1 MAGRRGY
8 RHCCLPHAAQAAAAE
23 PEAELVGTYAVKQNG
38 ALKELIKIEKQGDR
52 YMMRDKVRTPEWS
65 EPKMQMKPVTREQW
79 ASHHH
84 RQGEHRL
91 RRHGERA
98 AQGIFKVPAGW
109 KKNGFQTSTGYF
121 LFYSRGPVE
130 AYKLG
135 IITGKGWGPK
145 MEGG

>member
-1 MAGRRGY
+1 MNTALKWLTMGASA
-8 RHCCLPHAAQAAAAE
+8 LLLAACGANSGSSIGSA

-52 YMMRDKVRTPEWS
+52 YVMRDKVRTPEWS

-79 ASHHH
+79 ARITTDKESTAFVGMASE
-84 RQGEHRL
+84 QL
-91 RRHGERA
+91 
-98 AQGIFKVPAGW
+98 GIFKVPAGW

-130 AYKLG
+130 AYKL
-135 IITGKGWGPK
+135 
-145 MEGG
+145 

>member
-1 MAGRRGY
+1 MNTALKWLAAGASA
-8 RHCCLPHAAQAAAAE
+8 LLLAACGASSSSS

-52 YMMRDKVRTPEWS
+52 YVMRDKVRTPEWS

-79 ASHHH
+79 ARITTDKEGTAFVGMASE
-84 RQGEHRL
+84 QL
-91 RRHGERA
+91 
-98 AQGIFKVPAGW
+98 GIFKVPAGW

-130 AYKLG
+130 AYKL
-135 IITGKGWGPK
+135 
-145 MEGG
+145 